1 MLRTAPTTRPNLDE
15 IDRVIE
21 VPVAEILALDAA
33 LPAEPNLHEL
43 RYALD
48 GEDVW
53 GATARILR
61 AFAAVAR
68 TALADA
74 DD

>member
-1 MLRTAPTTRPNLDE
+1 MEIPLVELLRAD
-15 IDRVIE
+15 D
-21 VPVAEILALDAA
+21 A
-33 LPAEPNLHEL
+33 LPASPAPLAL

-61 AFAAVAR
+61 GFC
-68 TALADA
+68 TALRNALGVPSSRG
-74 DD
+74 